1 LGEISKERVL
11 IAQEGLRRLTGRE
24 KQVMQLIVT
33 AHTSKEAAEIL
44 KVSPRTI
51 EIYRRRT
58 FEKLGARNAADL
70 VRIVAVLP

>member
-1 LGEISKERVL
+1 MAKEG
-11 IAQEGLRRLTGRE
+11 IRRLTERE
-24 KQVMQLIVT
+24 REVMQLLVT
-33 AHTSKEAAEIL
+33 AHTSREVAQIL